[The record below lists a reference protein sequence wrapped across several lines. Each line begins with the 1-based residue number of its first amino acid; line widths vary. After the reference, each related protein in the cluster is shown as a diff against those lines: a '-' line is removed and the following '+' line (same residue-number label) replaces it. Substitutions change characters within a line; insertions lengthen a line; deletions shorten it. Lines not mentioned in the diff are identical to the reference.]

1 MGLVGFI
8 TILAIAISP
17 LFAKIEKD
25 AFQKTDSSFYEHQ
38 HKKYP
43 IKGSMTLQEIE
54 ITTGVPAMYIIES
67 LNLPETVSA
76 DEQLGRLKRKY
87 GFELSNVKA
96 IIQQYKN
103 TE

>member
-1 MGLVGFI
+1 
-8 TILAIAISP
+8 
-17 LFAKIEKD
+17 
-25 AFQKTDSSFYEHQ
+25 
-38 HKKYP
+38 
-43 IKGSMTLQEIE
+43 GSMTLQEIE